1 MGNVCSGPSVSSLS
15 NIYLSGLSSPAMAAN
30 SGLDPVHPNV
40 AKQKQYQEVAFKSL
54 NIALS
59 IDESQNSLEAKA
71 KAIPHYKTGK
81 EERIMYCDLYYFVS
95 PGVQALQAGISLA
108 LPRDDT
114 DPGLARA
121 HKLREK
127 MMGNLATARERLTFL
142 TTSLHLNKL
151 SLQAGG
157 GGGGRARPSK
167 PGVVRS
173 NTFTK
178 EEKKLKFG
186 CEGSSATRVASS
198 PVSSPTTSRPRNNR
212 AAELR
217 LKTNNSD
224 KSRSGSINSIT
235 PTNTGSANYRKSTER
250 ENLKKSCGVIKG
262 CDSKLVESILNEVI
276 PRGTTG
282 VTWADVSGQEKAK
295 TALHEMVVMPTLRP
309 ELFTGLREPAKGLL
323 MFGPPGNGKTLLA
336 RALAAEASSNLI
348 NISSS
353 SLTSKWLG
361 EGEKL
366 VKALFS
372 VARHIQPTII
382 FIDEI
387 DAILSERRSGEH
399 EGVRRIKTEF
409 LLQFE
414 GMTTGANER
423 VVVVA
428 ATNRPQELDD
438 AALRR
443 FTKRVYVRM
452 PDIDTRTKLLT
463 NLLAK
468 QGSPLTHKE
477 ITRIVAMTEG
487 YTCSDISNLA
497 RDAALAPVREFTT
510 TQLATV
516 QPKDIRNIQLQVMV
530 IQYFPDSCLDSLT
543 LPLQDFVK
551 SSERIRKSLS
561 KEGLHSFEKWNEAFG
576 DVS

>member
-1 MGNVCSGPSVSSLS
+1 MGNACKIPSTGIS
-15 NIYLSGLSSPAMAAN
+15 NIYFSGLDLSSPGTPMSHN
-30 SGLDPVHPNV
+30 LIDPIHPNV
-40 AKQKQYQEVAFKSL
+40 AKQKQYQELAFKSL
-54 NIALS
+54 NQALK
-59 IDESQNSLEAKA
+59 IDETSGDDDLSAKTN
-71 KAIPHYKTGK
+71 AIPHY
-81 EERIMYCDLYYFVS
+81 
-95 PGVQALQAGISLA
+95 QAGIRSLSAGISLP
-108 LPRDDT
+108 LPRDPT
-114 DPGLARA
+114 CPHLTRA
-121 HKLREK
+121 HVLRDK
-127 MMGNLATARERLTFL
+127 MKSNLATAQERLTYL
-142 TTSLHLNKL
+142 HTTLHLNNL
-151 SLQAGG
+151 SINAVSQD
-157 GGGGRARPSK
+157 RANGNISQTKRQKPSK
-167 PGVVRS
+167 PPVVRS

-178 EEKKLKFG
+178 DDNSKENNKIKFR
-186 CEGSSATRVASS
+186 CDNSTKMASS
-198 PVSSPTTSRPRNNR
+198 PVSSPTRPRINR

-217 LKTNNSD
+217 LKNNNNGSG
-224 KSRSGSINSIT
+224 KTRSGSINSIT
-235 PTNTGSANYRKSTER
+235 PSSSSTVRKTTGDKEGLRKSCQ
-250 ENLKKSCGVIKG
+250 LIKG
-262 CDSKLVESILNEVI
+262 TDSKLVDMILNEVI
-276 PRGTTG
+276 PKGSTG
-282 VTWADVSGQEKAK
+282 VTWADVSGQDKAK
-295 TALHEMVVMPTLRP
+295 NALHEMVVLPTLRP

-387 DAILSERRSGEH
+387 DALLSERRSGEH

-414 GMTTGANER
+414 GMTTGAGER
-423 VVVVA
+423 IVVVA

-452 PDIDTRTKLLT
+452 PDTETRTKLLSH
-463 NLLAK
+463 LLSK
-468 QGSPLTHKE
+468 QGSPLTNKE
-477 ITRIVAMTEG
+477 ISRVVSMTEG

-497 RDAALAPVREFTT
+497 RDAALAPVREYSTA
-510 TQLATV
+510 QLATV
-516 QPKDIRNIQLQVMV
+516 LPQDIRQIQ
-530 IQYFPDSCLDSLT
+530 
-543 LPLQDFVK
+543 LQDFVR
-551 SSERIRKSLS
+551 SSERVRKSLS
-561 KEGLHSFEKWNEAFG
+561 KECLHSFEKWNDAFG

>member
-1 MGNVCSGPSVSSLS
+1 M
-15 NIYLSGLSSPAMAAN
+15 SP
-30 SGLDPVHPNV
+30 
-40 AKQKQYQEVAFKSL
+40 
-54 NIALS
+54 
-59 IDESQNSLEAKA
+59 
-71 KAIPHYKTGK
+71 
-81 EERIMYCDLYYFVS
+81 
-95 PGVQALQAGISLA
+95 PGIQSLQAGISLP

-114 DPGLARA
+114 DPSLARA

-127 MMGNLATARERLTFL
+127 MRANLATAQERLTFL

-157 GGGGRARPSK
+157 AGQRPSK
-167 PGVVRS
+167 ARIVRS

-178 EEKKLKFG
+178 EERKLKFG
-186 CEGSSATRVASS
+186 CEGPSSTRVASS
-198 PVSSPTTSRPRNNR
+198 PVSSPTRPRINR

-224 KSRSGSINSIT
+224 KSSRSGSINSIT
-235 PTNTGSANYRKSTER
+235 PTNSANFRKTAEK
-250 ENLKKSCGVIKG
+250 ENLKKSCGLIKG

-295 TALHEMVVMPTLRP
+295 TALHEMVVLPTLRP

-372 VARHIQPTII
+372 VARHIQPSII

-423 VVVVA
+423 
-428 ATNRPQELDD
+428 
-438 AALRR
+438 
-443 FTKRVYVRM
+443 
-452 PDIDTRTKLLT
+452 
-463 NLLAK
+463 
-468 QGSPLTHKE
+468 G
-477 ITRIVAMTEG
+477 G
-487 YTCSDISNLA
+487 
-497 RDAALAPVREFTT
+497 
-510 TQLATV
+510 
-516 QPKDIRNIQLQVMV
+516 RNV
-530 IQYFPDSCLDSLT
+530 
-543 LPLQDFVK
+543 
-551 SSERIRKSLS
+551 E
-561 KEGLHSFEKWNEAFG
+561 
-576 DVS
+576 

>member
-1 MGNVCSGPSVSSLS
+1 M
-15 NIYLSGLSSPAMAAN
+15 
-30 SGLDPVHPNV
+30 
-40 AKQKQYQEVAFKSL
+40 AFKAL

-59 IDESQNSLEAKA
+59 IDETSGQNNLEMKA
-71 KAIPHYKTGK
+71 GALPHYRTG
-81 EERIMYCDLYYFVS
+81 IQS
-95 PGVQALQAGISLA
+95 LQAGISLP

-114 DPGLARA
+114 DPSLARA
-121 HKLREK
+121 HKLRDK
-127 MMGNLATARERLTFL
+127 MRTNLATAQERLTFL

-151 SLQAGG
+151 SLEAG
-157 GGGGRARPSK
+157 RPDKARL
-167 PGVVRS
+167 VRS

-178 EEKKLKFG
+178 EERKLKLG
-186 CEGSSATRVASS
+186 CEGSSGTRVASS
-198 PVSSPTTSRPRNNR
+198 PVSSPTRPRNNR

-217 LKTNNSD
+217 LKT
-224 KSRSGSINSIT
+224 KSRSGSVNSIT
-235 PTNTGSANYRKSTER
+235 PVNNVNNRKATER

-282 VTWADVSGQEKAK
+282 VSWSDVSGQEKAK
-295 TALHEMVVMPTLRP
+295 TALHEMVVLPTLRP

-372 VARHIQPTII
+372 VARHIQPSII

-414 GMTTGANER
+414 GMTTGTNER
-423 VVVVA
+423 GKETDGDRENKNIIPYRSCGGGRHQQTPGAGRCGAEEVH
-428 ATNRPQELDD
+428 QESVRQD
-438 AALRR
+438 A
-443 FTKRVYVRM
+443 
-452 PDIDTRTKLLT
+452 
-463 NLLAK
+463 
-468 QGSPLTHKE
+468 GCGH
-477 ITRIVAMTEG
+477 
-487 YTCSDISNLA
+487 
-497 RDAALAPVREFTT
+497 
-510 TQLATV
+510 
-516 QPKDIRNIQLQVMV
+516 
-530 IQYFPDSCLDSLT
+530 
-543 LPLQDFVK
+543 
-551 SSERIRKSLS
+551 
-561 KEGLHSFEKWNEAFG
+561 
-576 DVS
+576 

>member
-1 MGNVCSGPSVSSLS
+1 MWPNRNNIRFAVNFFPGSSHLITS
-15 NIYLSGLSSPAMAAN
+15 
-30 SGLDPVHPNV
+30 
-40 AKQKQYQEVAFKSL
+40 QEVAFKSL

-59 IDESQNSLEAKA
+59 IDESQNSLESKA
-71 KAIPHYKTGK
+71 KAIPHYKTG
-81 EERIMYCDLYYFVS
+81 
-95 PGVQALQAGISLA
+95 VQSLLTGISLP

-114 DPGLARA
+114 DPSLARA

-127 MMGNLATARERLTFL
+127 MRGNLATAQERLTFL
-142 TTSLHLNKL
+142 STSLHLNKL
-151 SLQAGG
+151 SLQAGAA
-157 GGGGRARPSK
+157 GRVRPSK

-186 CEGSSATRVASS
+186 CEGSSGTRVASS

-217 LKTNNSD
+217 LRTNNSD

-235 PTNTGSANYRKSTER
+235 PSNSSSANHRKTTER

-282 VTWADVSGQEKAK
+282 VSWVDVSGQEKAK

-366 VKALFS
+366 VRALFS

-452 PDIDTRTKLLT
+452 PDVDTRTKLLT

-468 QGSPLTHKE
+468 QGSPLTNKE
-477 ITRIVAMTEG
+477 ITRIVALTEG

-516 QPKDIRNIQLQVMV
+516 QPKDIRNIQLQVT
-530 IQYFPDSCLDSLT
+530 P
-543 LPLQDFVK
+543 
-551 SSERIRKSLS
+551 
-561 KEGLHSFEKWNEAFG
+561 
-576 DVS
+576 

>member
-15 NIYLSGLSSPAMAAN
+15 TIYLSGLSSPAMAARA
-30 SGLDPVHPNV
+30 GVDPVHPNV
-40 AKQKQYQEVAFKSL
+40 AKQKQYQVCSQLFPGSSHLITSQEVAFKSL

-59 IDESQNSLEAKA
+59 IDESQNSLESKA
-71 KAIPHYKTGK
+71 KAIPHYKTG
-81 EERIMYCDLYYFVS
+81 
-95 PGVQALQAGISLA
+95 VQSLLTGISLP

-114 DPGLARA
+114 DPSLARA

-127 MMGNLATARERLTFL
+127 MRGNLATAQERLTFL
-142 TTSLHLNKL
+142 STSLHLNKL
-151 SLQAGG
+151 SLQAGAA
-157 GGGGRARPSK
+157 GRVRPSK

-186 CEGSSATRVASS
+186 CEGSSGTRVASS

-235 PTNTGSANYRKSTER
+235 PSNSSSANHRKTTER

-282 VTWADVSGQEKAK
+282 VSWVDVSGQEKAK

-366 VKALFS
+366 VRALFS

-387 DAILSERRSGEH
+387 DALLSERRSGEH

-414 GMTTGANER
+414 GMTSGSGER
-423 VVVVA
+423 IVVVA
-428 ATNRPQELDD
+428 ATNRPQ
-438 AALRR
+438 
-443 FTKRVYVRM
+443 VRH
-452 PDIDTRTKLLT
+452 
-463 NLLAK
+463 
-468 QGSPLTHKE
+468 PL
-477 ITRIVAMTEG
+477 
-487 YTCSDISNLA
+487 
-497 RDAALAPVREFTT
+497 VR
-510 TQLATV
+510 
-516 QPKDIRNIQLQVMV
+516 
-530 IQYFPDSCLDSLT
+530 
-543 LPLQDFVK
+543 
-551 SSERIRKSLS
+551 
-561 KEGLHSFEKWNEAFG
+561 
-576 DVS
+576 